1 MTPDE
6 RGYILFRCDWEPA
19 DPPAGDW
26 ADALCAW
33 RDRLHRLGLVG
44 VSPNGIGYGNLS
56 CRPGPGTS
64 FVVTGTGTGGL
75 AALGPDHLT
84 AVTGYDLAGNAVRCR
99 GPVKASSESLTHAAV
114 YEADPAARAVVH
126 VHHPGLWQR
135 LYGVAPTTDPAAQAG
150 TPAMAVAVA
159 ALVRSGATPGE
170 LIVMGGH
177 RDGLIA
183 YGGTLDEAGARV
195 VEALD
200 GFAR

>member
-6 RGYILFRCDWEPA
+6 KGYILFRCDWEPA
-19 DPPAGDW
+19 DPPAVEW
-26 ADALCAW
+26 ADALRTW

-44 VSPNGIGYGNLS
+44 VYPNGIGYGNLS
-56 CRPGPGTS
+56 CRPVPGTA

-75 AALGPDHLT
+75 AALGPEHLT
-84 AVTGYDLAGNAVRCR
+84 AVTGYDLAGNTVRCR

-114 YEADPAARAVVH
+114 YEAGPAIRAVVH

-135 LYGVAPTTDPAAQAG
+135 LYGVAPTTDPAVEAG
-150 TPAMAVAVA
+150 TPAMAFAIA
-159 ALVRSGATPGE
+159 ALIRGGARPGE

-183 YGGTLDEAGARV
+183 FGGTLDEAGSRL
-195 VEALD
+195 VEAL
-200 GFAR
+200 GRFAR